1 MNKVSKKEKIFYIA
15 VGVILVTIL
24 SVLMSIRVQ
33 SKSREAVLFD
43 NSACMEAEAQY
54 RQKVQEILEEYEVYN
69 SGLTMTRVVSLD
81 GEREYSMKIYH
92 NKFQKLEP
100 EVMTKLQ
107 RAVSECMVCLPDGS
121 EYAVNVWME
130 YK

>member
-1 MNKVSKKEKIFYIA
+1 MNKVSKKEKIFYIV
-15 VGVILVTIL
+15 VGVILVTAL
-24 SVLMSIRVQ
+24 SIMMSIRVQ

-54 RQKVQEILEEYEVYN
+54 RQQVQEILETYEVYN

-81 GEREYSMKIYH
+81 GEREYNIKIYH

-100 EVMTKLQ
+100 EVMAKLQ
-107 RAVSECMVCLPDGS
+107 RMVSECMVCLPDGR
-121 EYAVNVWME
+121 EYAVNVCME
-130 YK
+130 Y